1 MGNDLID
8 QAVFFCLLCG
18 HIVIALGIQLDLFQR
33 LTRVLAEHPVHL
45 IADIHHVFSV
55 DLDISGLAGQA
66 AALTACDQ
74 RLISALGSAKRL
86 PLVPLASRK
95 APMEAAMPMQ
105 MVETSHLIYF
115 MVS

>member
-55 DLDISGLAGQA
+55 DLDISGLALA
-66 AALTACDQ
+66 ARQ
-74 RLISALGSAKRL
+74 
-86 PLVPLASRK
+86 
-95 APMEAAMPMQ
+95 
-105 MVETSHLIYF
+105 
-115 MVS
+115 